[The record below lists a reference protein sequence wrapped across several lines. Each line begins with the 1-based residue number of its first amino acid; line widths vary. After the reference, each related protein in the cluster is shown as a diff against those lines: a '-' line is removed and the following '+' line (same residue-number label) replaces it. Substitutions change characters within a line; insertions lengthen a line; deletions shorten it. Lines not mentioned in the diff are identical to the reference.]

1 MLWVSCEGLVLKGT
15 PQGSRHERS
24 SPWREGG
31 SKSRLRLLPEDTN
44 HHFPKGGSSGSRN
57 SWDPSPPSFL
67 SLLPGYI
74 FSITLVTILILYT
87 QNSWGQGFYLLCSL
101 LYIPGLRTMPVSTGP
116 SMNIWGMLMQ
126 MTNESTQFPP
136 VYARSIQVSSSLSL
150 SHPVPL
156 GQSHL
161 HRFVYHRDSV
171 APPTVSFSKFCFMPY
186 PDTLGLSESSHLLTY
201 HLLFAKVM
209 CLSYSGLHPSLISG
223 RGAVPGA
230 TDRTSFLLT
239 SWDFFKCRF
248 HQFCICHH
256 HLGHL
261 SHRCSASLSETMD
274 GSLMLILGKK
284 QALQAKNC
292 F

>member
-1 MLWVSCEGLVLKGT
+1 
-15 PQGSRHERS
+15 
-24 SPWREGG
+24 
-31 SKSRLRLLPEDTN
+31 
-44 HHFPKGGSSGSRN
+44 
-57 SWDPSPPSFL
+57 
-67 SLLPGYI
+67 
-74 FSITLVTILILYT
+74 
-87 QNSWGQGFYLLCSL
+87 
-101 LYIPGLRTMPVSTGP
+101 
-116 SMNIWGMLMQ
+116 MQ

-136 VYARSIQVSSSLSL
+136 VYARSIQVSPSLSL

-171 APPTVSFSKFCFMPY
+171 ALPTVSFSKFCFMPY

-239 SWDFFKCRF
+239 S
-248 HQFCICHH
+248 
-256 HLGHL
+256 
-261 SHRCSASLSETMD
+261 
-274 GSLMLILGKK
+274 
-284 QALQAKNC
+284 
-292 F
+292 